1 MATMEVEA
9 AAATVLAAPLL
20 SSSAILKLLLF
31 IVTLSYLARALSR
44 PRKTTTKCSST
55 TCASPGVGNP
65 PLPPGPVPWPVVGNL
80 PEMLLNKPAFRW
92 IHQMMS
98 EMGTDIACVKLGG
111 IHVVSITCPEIARE
125 VLRKQDANFIS
136 RPRTF
141 ASETFSGGYRNA
153 VLSPYGDQWK
163 KMRRV
168 LTSEII
174 CPSRHAWL
182 HDKRADE
189 ADTLTRYVY
198 NLATRAAGDVVDV
211 RHVARHYCGNVIRRL
226 MFNRRYFGEPQPDGG
241 PGPMEVLHMDA
252 VFTSLGLLYAF
263 CVSDYLP
270 WLRGLDLDG
279 HEKIVKEANEA
290 VNRLHD
296 TVIDDRWRQWK
307 SGERQEMEDF
317 LDVLITLKDAQG
329 NPLLTIEEVKAQSQD
344 ITFAAVD
351 NPSNAVEWALAE
363 MANNPEVM
371 AKAMEELDRV
381 VGRERLVQES
391 DIPKLNYVKACIREA
406 FRLHPVAPFNVPHV
420 ALADTTIAGY
430 RVPKGSHVILSRTGL
445 GRNPR
450 VWDEPLRFYPD
461 RHLAAASDVALTE
474 NDLRFISF
482 STGRRG
488 CIAASLGTA
497 MSIMLFGR
505 LLQGFTWSKPPGVE
519 AVDLSESKS
528 DTFMATT
535 LVLHAEPRLPAHLY
549 PAISV

>member
-1 MATMEVEA
+1 MEVEA

-31 IVTLSYLARALSR
+31 VVTLSYLARALSR

-111 IHVVSITCPEIARE
+111 VHVVSITCPEFAWE

-136 RPRTF
+136 RPLTF

-189 ADTLTRYVY
+189 ADNLTRYVY

-226 MFNRRYFGEPQPDGG
+226 MFNMRYFGEPQPDGG

-270 WLRGLDLDG
+270 WLRGLDIDG
-279 HEKIVKEANEA
+279 HEKIVKEANET

-329 NPLLTIEEVKAQSQD
+329 NPLLTIEED

-363 MANNPEVM
+363 MVNNPEVM
-371 AKAMEELDRV
+371 AKAVEELDRV

-505 LLQGFTWSKPPGVE
+505 LLQGFTWSKPAGVE

-528 DTFMATT
+528 DTFMATP

>member
-1 MATMEVEA
+1 MLATYLPPCKNFNMAMEVGPA
-9 AAATVLAAPLL
+9 AASLL
-20 SSSAILKLLLF
+20 TSSAILKLLLLA
-31 IVTLSYLARALSR
+31 VTLIYLVQTLR
-44 PRKTTTKCSST
+44 PRRKST
-55 TCASPGVGNP
+55 CTA
-65 PLPPGPVPWPVVGNL
+65 PLPPGPVPWPVIGNL
-80 PEMLLNKPAFRW
+80 PEMMLNKPAFRW
-92 IHQMMS
+92 IHLMMK

-111 IHVVSITCPEIARE
+111 VHVIPITCPKIAQE
-125 VLRKQDANFIS
+125 VLKKQDANFVS
-136 RPRTF
+136 RPLTF
-141 ASETFSGGYRNA
+141 ASKTFSGGYKNA

-174 CPSRHAWL
+174 CPSRHKWL

-189 ADTLTRYVY
+189 ADNLTRYIY
-198 NLATRAAGDVVDV
+198 NLATANSGAVDV
-211 RHVARHYCGNVIRRL
+211 RHIARHYCGNVIRRL
-226 MFNRRYFGEPQPDGG
+226 VFNKRYFGEPQPDGG
-241 PGPMEVLHMDA
+241 PGPLEVQHIES

-270 WLRGLDLDG
+270 WLLGLDLDG
-279 HEKIVKEANEA
+279 HEKIVKKANET

-296 TVIDDRWRQWK
+296 TVIDERWRQWK
-307 SGERQEMEDF
+307 SGERQELEDF

-363 MANNPEVM
+363 MVNNPDVLE
-371 AKAMEELDRV
+371 KAVAEIDRV

-391 DIPKLNYVKACIREA
+391 DIPQLNYVKACIREA

-420 ALADTTIAGY
+420 ALSDTTIAGY
-430 RVPKGSHVILSRTGL
+430 HVPKGSHVIISRTGL

-450 VWDEPLRFYPD
+450 VWDDPLRFDPD
-461 RHLAAASDVALTE
+461 RHVVADPKADVVLTE

-505 LLQGFTWSKPPGVE
+505 LLQGFTWSKPAGVA
-519 AVDLSESKS
+519 AVDLSESQH
-528 DTFMATT
+528 DTFMAKP
-535 LVLHAEPRLPAHLY
+535 LVLHAEPRLPAYLY
-549 PAISV
+549 PAISN